1 MNYYKKIYKKY
12 VMFNQE
18 ILLLN
23 NSFKKCLN
31 FVQENIL
38 KYNKIFNLWI
48 TLNNLIIKDNQ
59 LKIIISCNLVIHLN
73 LILKKI

>member
-38 KYNKIFNLWI
+38 KYNKIFNL
-48 TLNNLIIKDNQ
+48 
-59 LKIIISCNLVIHLN
+59 
-73 LILKKI
+73 